1 MVNYVVK
8 LVRSLQRLVFI
19 PIIRGQISRP
29 ENMDVYLQKEV
40 QTVTWEEI
48 IEGKLHN
55 AILIVPIREMDT
67 LRKVIIEKQSYVSG
81 NYGIVIL

>member
-1 MVNYVVK
+1 
-8 LVRSLQRLVFI
+8 
-19 PIIRGQISRP
+19 
-29 ENMDVYLQKEV
+29 MDVYLQKEV